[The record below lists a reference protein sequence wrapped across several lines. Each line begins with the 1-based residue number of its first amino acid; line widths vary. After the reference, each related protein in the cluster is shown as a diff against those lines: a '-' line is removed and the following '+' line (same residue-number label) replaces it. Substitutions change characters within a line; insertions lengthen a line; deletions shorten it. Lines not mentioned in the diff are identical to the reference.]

1 MPGMVRWIM
10 RIIVAGASGLIGTAL
25 SSALRGAGHDVATLV
40 RRPPASPSEFQWDP
54 AEGRIDDTAL
64 KGADAVINLSGAG
77 IGDRRLTRAR
87 INELRASRLGPTRTL
102 TAAMRRME
110 SPPPVFLS
118 QSASGYYGNAGPVV
132 LRENSPAGSGTLA
145 RICVDWEAAAHEAP
159 DGVRVVTP
167 RTGVVLSRSGGALG
181 RLMPLLKLGIGGPF
195 GNGRQYWP
203 WVALPDVAGAF
214 SFLLTA
220 PLAGPVNVCAP
231 ESADV
236 NALIAQLARAVH
248 RPALLRV
255 PAPALRLAMGELADE
270 LLLASQRM
278 EPAAL
283 REAGFQWQYPSLAQ
297 AAAWVAGRGRTPE
310 GP

>member
-10 RIIVAGASGLIGTAL
+10 RILVAGASGLIGTAV
-25 SSALRGAGHDVATLV
+25 SRTLRSGGHDVATLV
-40 RRPPASPSEFQWDP
+40 RRAPASPAEFRWDP
-54 AEGRIDDTAL
+54 AEGRIDDSAL
-64 KGADAVINLSGAG
+64 QGADAVINLSGAG
-77 IGDRRLTRAR
+77 IGDRPWTRGR
-87 INELRASRLGPTRTL
+87 IAELRASRLGPTRTL
-102 TAAMRRME
+102 AAAMGRMDT
-110 SPPPVFLS
+110 PPAVFLS

-132 LRENSPAGSGTLA
+132 LRENAPAGAGTLA

-159 DGVRVVTP
+159 AGVRVVTP

-181 RLMPLLKLGIGGPF
+181 RLMPLLRLGVGGPL

-203 WVALPDVAGAF
+203 WITLPDVAGAF

-220 PLAGPVNVCAP
+220 PVSGPVNVCAP

-236 NALIAQLARAVH
+236 NSLIAQLAGALH

-255 PAPALRLAMGELADE
+255 PAPVLRLVMGQLAEE
-270 LLLASQRM
+270 LLLASQRL

-283 REAGFQWQYPSLAQ
+283 SDAGFQWLHPSLAQ
-297 AAAWVAGRGRTPE
+297 AAVWVAQRDADS
-310 GP
+310 